1 MMDDVR
7 TDRETKMTQKDTD
20 KCASRDKAASRPEDC
35 FLLRKLA
42 VAMTSASREIASSS

>member
-20 KCASRDKAASRPEDC
+20 KCASRDKAAAPPDKRV
-35 FLLRKLA
+35 FFMILF
-42 VAMTSASREIASSS
+42 I